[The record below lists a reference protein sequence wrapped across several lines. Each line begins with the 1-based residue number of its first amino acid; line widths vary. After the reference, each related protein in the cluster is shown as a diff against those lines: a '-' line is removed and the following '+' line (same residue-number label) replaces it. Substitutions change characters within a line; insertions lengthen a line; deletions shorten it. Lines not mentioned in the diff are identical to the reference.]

1 MGGIYAQKKCMH
13 IYKCMNDHVYKCM
26 TVNANQHR
34 NVGLSIPEGDLTV
47 SI

>member
-1 MGGIYAQKKCMH
+1 MLGVGGIYAQKKCMH
-13 IYKCMNDHVYKCM
+13 IYKCM